1 MKVAELLEGR
11 TADDL
16 ANIMPLSYRAG
27 KGHTIEAYGRKG
39 MKNTKWRKFFKN
51 SDAMSKWCEDNDA
64 TVEGSRELDKNELR
78 EGTVQYGKP
87 EPKHVFS
94 VEIYDP
100 KYDEDR
106 KIKVK
111 ANSKAEAE
119 DHCTGKGYEIHKIEQ
134 LDEGWKMGAAAV
146 GLSAAVVAGI
156 ANSPKVEING
166 ETYDKAMSLRS
177 APDDAKSATVSI
189 NGEKKK
195 VLYWE
200 VRSGKHLLKKKV
212 YAIQEELNEE
222 VIKVEEAGWYVC
234 DYKERPVHGP
244 MSEAKAKALAEQL
257 TDKKK
262 FTAEYFSDYEI
273 SRMNEGFVGDAIKGI
288 KRKLKGKDDPKE
300 VEHTYARMARSAIK
314 YKTANQADKAIE
326 RFVRVGKVV
335 SPKAYPPGYKAPKQ
349 QRQTAEPVREDKK
362 EVHPMDKPGMRKKYL
377 AYVAQM
383 KKLDK
388 PYKSYGSWA
397 LYNDTKV

>member
-51 SDAMSKWCEDNDA
+51 SDAMSKWCDDNDA

-78 EGTVQYGKP
+78 
-87 EPKHVFS
+87 
-94 VEIYDP
+94 
-100 KYDEDR
+100 
-106 KIKVK
+106 
-111 ANSKAEAE
+111 
-119 DHCTGKGYEIHKIEQ
+119 
-134 LDEGWKMGAAAV
+134 EGWKMGAAAV

-200 VRSGKHLLKKKV
+200 ARSGKHMLKKKV
-212 YAIQEELNEE
+212 YAIQEELNED
-222 VIKVEEAGWYVC
+222 VIEVEEAGWYVC

-244 MSEAKAKALAEQL
+244 MSEMKAKAFAEQL
-257 TDKKK
+257 SVDGKK
-262 FTAEYFSDYEI
+262 FSAEYFSDYEI
-273 SRMNEGFVGDAIKGI
+273 ERMNEA
-288 KRKLKGKDDPKE
+288 
-300 VEHTYARMARSAIK
+300 
-314 YKTANQADKAIE
+314 
-326 RFVRVGKVV
+326 
-335 SPKAYPPGYKAPKQ
+335 
-349 QRQTAEPVREDKK
+349 K